1 MLNQNFLNFLE
12 FHLTKAFSYSPDSS
26 VRSLWCDGTLLPNNE
41 NDYSK
46 KTVIDKREIQV
57 KAFIGKDGQ
66 GEYSLLMKFG
76 RNSLSKYARD
86 LDITDCIPKAHE
98 SDWYAVDT
106 ETNKMI
112 IQLL

>member
-1 MLNQNFLNFLE
+1 MLDQDFCNFLE
-12 FHLTKAFSYSPDSS
+12 FYLTEAFSYSPDSS
-26 VRSLWCDGTLLPNNE
+26 VRSLWCDGILLPNNE

-46 KTVIDKREIQV
+46 KTINDKREIQV

-76 RNSLSKYARD
+76 RKSLSKYARD
-86 LDITDCIPKAHE
+86 LDIRDCVPE
-98 SDWYAVDT
+98 VDENDWYRIDT
-106 ETNKMI
+106 ETNKII